1 MTNSQVAKIVA
12 VLMVSY
18 PNARWI
24 PTTPGRN
31 GEPDVP
37 GTSTAYEHMLRDLD
51 YETTNA
57 AVERII
63 ATKPQFPPTV
73 AEIREAVLALTVG
86 ETRPGGSA
94 WGDVVKAIRRYGYMR
109 SPGKDFKFDDPLVAE
124 AVSAMDWVELCSSEN
139 QVADRARFIELYD
152 RLAATSRRSQLSE
165 SLPGVRQLRAKQELQ
180 RLEDQPAK
188 SIGQLVGEVLKR
200 SL

>member
-1 MTNSQVAKIVA
+1 MTDSEVAKIVA

-24 PTTPGRN
+24 PSRPGRN
-31 GEPDVP
+31 GEPDMP

-57 AVERII
+57 AVERLLAI
-63 ATKPQFPPTV
+63 TPRFPPSV

-86 ETRPGGSA
+86 ETRPGGAA
-94 WGDVVKAIRRYGYMR
+94 WGDVVKAIRRFGYMR
-109 SPGKDFKFDDPLVAE
+109 SPGKDFTFPDLLVAE
-124 AVSAMDWVELCSSEN
+124 AVSAMNWAELCSSEN

-152 RLAATSRRSQLSE
+152 RLAATRRRSQLSE
-165 SLPGVRQLRAKQELQ
+165 SLPAVRELR
-180 RLEDQPAK
+180 RFEDQQAR

-200 SL
+200 P

>member
-1 MTNSQVAKIVA
+1 LDNSQVAKLVA

-18 PNARWI
+18 PNARWM
-24 PTTPGRN
+24 PSRPGPP
-31 GEPDVP
+31 GEQALP
-37 GTSTAYEHMLRDLD
+37 GTSTAYETMLRDLD
-51 YETTNA
+51 YETANA
-57 AVERII
+57 AVERLL

-73 AEIREAVLALTVG
+73 AEIREAALALTVG

-109 SPGKDFKFDDPLVAE
+109 SPGTDFRFADPLVAE

-152 RLAATSRRSQLSE
+152 RLASTHRRSQLSE
-165 SLPGVRQLRAKQELQ
+165 SLPAVRQLRAKQELQ
-180 RLEDQPAK
+180 RLDDQQAR

-200 SL
+200 ST

>member
-1 MTNSQVAKIVA
+1 MNNSQVAEVVA

-24 PTTPGRN
+24 PTTPGVD
-31 GEPDVP
+31 GGPDSP

-51 YETTNA
+51 YQTALA
-57 AVERII
+57 ALERLL
-63 ATKPQFPPTV
+63 ATKPNFPPTV
-73 AEIREAVLALTVG
+73 AEIREAALALTVG
-86 ETRPGGSA
+86 EIRPGGSA

-109 SPGKDFKFDDPLVAE
+109 SPGVDFTFPDPLVAE

-152 RLAATSRRSQLSE
+152 HLAATRRRSQLSE
-165 SLPGVRQLRAKQELQ
+165 ALPVVRQLRAKQELQ
-180 RLEDQPAK
+180 RIEDQSAK
-188 SIGQLVGEVLKR
+188 PIGQLIGQILRKPT
-200 SL
+200 

>member
-1 MTNSQVAKIVA
+1 MTDSEVAKIVA

-18 PNARWI
+18 PNARWM
-24 PTTPGRN
+24 PSRPGAP
-31 GEPDVP
+31 GEPDLP
-37 GTSTAYEHMLRDLD
+37 GTSTAYERMLRDLD

-57 AVERII
+57 AVERLLAI
-63 ATKPQFPPTV
+63 TPRFPPGV

-109 SPGKDFKFDDPLVAE
+109 SPGKDFTFPDPLVAE

-152 RLAATSRRSQLSE
+152 RLAATRRRSQLSE
-165 SLPGVRQLRAKQELQ
+165 SLPAVRQLRAKQELQ
-180 RLEDQPAK
+180 RLDDEPAK
-188 SIGQLVGEVLKR
+188 SLGQLVGEVLKR
-200 SL
+200 SM